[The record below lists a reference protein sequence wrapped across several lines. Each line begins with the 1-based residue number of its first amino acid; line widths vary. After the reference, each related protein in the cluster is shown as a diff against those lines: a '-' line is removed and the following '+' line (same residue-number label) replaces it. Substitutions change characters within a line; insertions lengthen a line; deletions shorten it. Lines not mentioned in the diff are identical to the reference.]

1 MNIHPIPKRIL
12 ATLAL
17 IVLVLAAYLLWAR
30 PYQLHW
36 GATSEEISR
45 PMPGDELIDLRQ
57 RIVRL
62 EGQVEYLY
70 KRLGINIDVEP
81 ASADE
86 SEVIDALQK
95 GNLIEAIKV
104 YRQLYNVGLAEAKT
118 AVENLKYRLNI

>member
-1 MNIHPIPKRIL
+1 MS
-12 ATLAL
+12 TE
-17 IVLVLAAYLLWAR
+17 
-30 PYQLHW
+30 
-36 GATSEEISR
+36 T
-45 PMPGDELIDLRQ
+45 ELIDLRQ

-70 KRLGINIDVEP
+70 KRLGINIDVEQ

-86 SEVIDALQK
+86 SEVIAALQK

-118 AVENLKYRLNI
+118 AVENMKFQHNL

>member
-1 MNIHPIPKRIL
+1 MS
-12 ATLAL
+12 TE
-17 IVLVLAAYLLWAR
+17 
-30 PYQLHW
+30 
-36 GATSEEISR
+36 T
-45 PMPGDELIDLRQ
+45 ELIDLRQ

-81 ASADE
+81 ASVDE
-86 SEVIDALQK
+86 SEVIVALQK

>member
-1 MNIHPIPKRIL
+1 MSIE
-12 ATLAL
+12 T
-17 IVLVLAAYLLWAR
+17 
-30 PYQLHW
+30 
-36 GATSEEISR
+36 
-45 PMPGDELIDLRQ
+45 ELYDLRQ

-86 SEVIDALQK
+86 SEVIAALQK